1 MRLSI
6 CFVALSE
13 NRVPPNSKPHGLS
26 SCMRRVIQPMGVSA
40 YPRLSPMFSVQMCI
54 YIHTHT
60 HIHIHVCTSTYLH
73 IPHISH
79 VSWFKRRSVGHHE
92 RLLHFLHRRT
102 PLRSENRTTEILGE
116 ALPKEGVYGQV
127 VGWQS
132 SCNWCDF
139 TRIRF
144 LGWTVKYTWRGFL
157 WCKKSGTFEFWVDKA
172 YRLRWMGSWTDRN
185 RDLANNNEEQTNQ
198 NGSR

>member
-1 MRLSI
+1 MCVNAFVYLFC
-6 CFVALSE
+6 CFVWESGT
-13 NRVPPNSKPHGLS
+13 SKLKTPWFIILYEKGHTANGGVCLPA
-26 SCMRRVIQPMGVSA
+26 VIP
-40 YPRLSPMFSVQMCI
+40 YVQCSDVYI
-54 YIHTHT
+54 YIYTHT

-102 PLRSENRTTEILGE
+102 PLHSENRTTEILGE

-157 WCKKSGTFEFWVDKA
+157 WCKKTWDFWVWVDKA

-185 RDLANNNEEQTNQ
+185 EEQTNQ
-198 NGSR
+198 NKSR